1 MNEYNFVNDIK
12 SKYRIDELESK
23 TLEYRINGFIKA
35 CDMDL
40 EKGVLSKDFS
50 HSNIEYVYTKN
61 EEIEKPFDLKFFRSN
76 NEKEGS
82 SLTLMGNY
90 NDIEVSFTNFTNKD
104 KNYNKINELPFR
116 LSIVKN
122 FNDYIYTMDIVTIA
136 NPKVKFII
144 RKNSEKMML
153 PLVISFYANI
163 LDFSLILKLVKSFVV
178 NPELVHTNY
187 SEIIKQK
194 STGFTNGD
202 LIKGITN
209 DESLDEPVK
218 GFKKLIRSLFK

>member
-1 MNEYNFVNDIK
+1 
-12 SKYRIDELESK
+12 
-23 TLEYRINGFIKA
+23 
-35 CDMDL
+35 
-40 EKGVLSKDFS
+40 
-50 HSNIEYVYTKN
+50 
-61 EEIEKPFDLKFFRSN
+61 
-76 NEKEGS
+76 
-82 SLTLMGNY
+82 MGNY
-90 NDIEVSFTNFTNKD
+90 NDIEVSFTNFTDKD